1 MLRAGGQL
9 QRGQLVSANAI
20 LAGVIDDHETAMV
33 GLLGGINRYSDIAD
47 PPVKLVRME
56 TNVEAF
62 LSADRR
68 VCHVVALDMQ
78 LADGSSP
85 SENTARLVEAG
96 YKVLVFSAGIDVR
109 HLQQALANGAMG
121 VSLKSEPLAAT
132 IDKLRRVAAGETIAS
147 LDLAAAI
154 EADVEFVQANL
165 SDREAECLALYATG
179 YALGQVATKMNVQ
192 DSTVKK
198 YVDRIREKYE
208 QAGRPAGTKVDLLK
222 RAVEDGILPPLLPLR
237 KP

>member
-1 MLRAGGQL
+1 M
-9 QRGQLVSANAI
+9 SSNAI

-33 GLLGGINRYSDIAD
+33 GLLGGINRYSEMGD

-56 TNVEAF
+56 TSVDGF
-62 LSADRR
+62 LNADRR

-85 SENTARLVEAG
+85 AENTSRLVDAG

-109 HLQQALANGAMG
+109 HLQQALAHGAMG
-121 VSLKSEPLAAT
+121 VSLKSEPLLVT

-154 EADVEFVQANL
+154 EADVAFVEANL

-222 RAVEDGILPPLLPLR
+222 RAVEDGILPPLLPLK